1 MSTMRF
7 LIAAGGSEHSHR
19 AVRTGIALAT
29 AVDAEVVILWVAP
42 QAHTRTA
49 ESVWH
54 AAGIGYND
62 VTIPLRT
69 KIRSGPVAQE
79 ILTELA
85 TAHYDLLILG
95 ERRPHRLLTRVL
107 GSVVEKVAEHAPCAV
122 LVVRGVA
129 TRFERVL
136 ICDSGGQAPSVVDVW
151 LARGLARL
159 AMPQASVTLLHVMSQ
174 ISAGPGVDNAD
185 LVADASALIDRGARE
200 GQILA
205 HDLHALNG
213 YAFDVR
219 PRLRHGF
226 VVDEITAEARESD
239 ADLVVIGAHR
249 GQGLQGRLMADLAK
263 QIVARVARPVLI
275 VR

>member
-1 MSTMRF
+1 MDKMRF
-7 LIAAGGSEHSHR
+7 LIAAGGSQHSHR
-19 AVRTGIALAT
+19 AVHAGIALAT
-29 AVDAEVVILWVAP
+29 AVDAEVVILWVAS
-42 QAHTRTA
+42 QTHARTA

-54 AAGIGYND
+54 AAGIVYTD
-62 VTIPLRT
+62 VTIPLRA

-79 ILTELA
+79 ILAELS

-107 GSVVEKVAEHAPCAV
+107 GSVVDKVSGHAPCAV
-122 LVVRGVA
+122 LVVRGAV
-129 TRFERVL
+129 TRFTRLL
-136 ICDSGGQAPSVVDVW
+136 ICDSGGLAPSVVDVW

-159 AMPQASVTLLHVMSQ
+159 AMPNASITVLHVMSQ

-185 LVADASALIDRGARE
+185 LVAEVSDIIARGARE
-200 GQILA
+200 GKILA
-205 HDLHALNG
+205 HDLHSLNG

-226 VVDEITAEARESD
+226 VVDEIAAEARESQ
-239 ADLVVIGAHR
+239 ADLVVIGAHHS
-249 GQGLQGRLMADLAK
+249 QGLQGRLMADLAK
-263 QIVARVARPVLI
+263 QIASRVAQPVLI